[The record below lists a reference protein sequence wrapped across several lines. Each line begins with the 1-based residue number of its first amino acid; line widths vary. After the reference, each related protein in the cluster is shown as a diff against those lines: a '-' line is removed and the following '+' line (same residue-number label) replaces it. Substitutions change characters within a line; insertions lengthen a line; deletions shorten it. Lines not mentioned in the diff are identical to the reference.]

1 MNCTINTN
9 KNSPTK
15 SYLIVNEVA
24 NAVTH
29 GIGFGLSIVGLVL
42 LVIKAEETGETLRTV
57 SYSIYGA
64 TLIILYLFSTL
75 YHSLIFTKAKTVFRV
90 FDHSG
95 IYLLIAGTYTPMCLL
110 IISGVL
116 GWAIFGVIWVLAILG
131 IVYKSIW
138 IGRHQHISTL
148 FYVIMG
154 WLCLIGIS
162 RIYHGFGFS
171 GFALF
176 LAGGIAFTIGS
187 VVYCLKQVKFIHVIW
202 HIFVLA
208 GTILM
213 YLSILNYS

>member
-1 MNCTINTN
+1 MDCTVDTD
-9 KNSPTK
+9 KAPVSK
-15 SYLIVNEVA
+15 GYLILNETA

-29 GIGFGLSIVGLVL
+29 GIGFGLSIAGLVL
-42 LVIKAEETGETLRTV
+42 LILKAADTGETLRIV
-57 SYSIYGA
+57 SYSIYGT
-64 TLIILYLFSTL
+64 TLILLYLFSTL
-75 YHSLIFTKAKTVFRV
+75 YHSLIFTRAKNVFRV

-95 IYLLIAGTYTPMCLL
+95 IYLLIAGTYTPITLL
-110 IISGVL
+110 TVSG
-116 GWAIFGVIWVLAILG
+116 IFGWVIFGIIWMLAVIG

-138 IGRHQHISTL
+138 IGRHQHLSTV

-162 RIYHGFGFS
+162 RIYHGLGFS

-176 LAGGIAFTIGS
+176 LAGGVAFTVGALI
-187 VVYCLKQVKFIHVIW
+187 YCLKQIKFIHVLW